1 MSKILLLAF
10 FSALLTGC
18 GKGDLSSQPARLDQL
33 LPGNFFAKPT
43 GDCES
48 GNLSFQTLI
57 ANGILQN
64 TDLGE
69 RYYGQM
75 ELELTS
81 AATYRLLFREYDLYH
96 QVYHKIAAGIFSV
109 NPFSHEILFPQLGVG
124 KIGRYKQ
131 KPTLELSISGNFQ
144 ASTLKG
150 QIVTFFPRKVS
161 ETISETRAMYCERQG
176 ARQSIL
182 RL

>member
-48 GNLSFQTLI
+48 GNLSFQTL
-57 ANGILQN
+57 
-64 TDLGE
+64 
-69 RYYGQM
+69 
-75 ELELTS
+75 
-81 AATYRLLFREYDLYH
+81 
-96 QVYHKIAAGIFSV
+96 IAAGIFSV